1 MNGETSHQEHIG
13 PYRLLSRLGSAG
25 NGSGG
30 RTHASANG
38 VGDAHRAAGPDGRDV
53 AIRLLPPG
61 ARPDVQRMRGVLSPY
76 VVDVLDGDPA
86 TDPPYVVSRFVP
98 GKPLGDVVAEN
109 GPMLGAD
116 LRRFALGLAKALAAI
131 HREGLA
137 HGDLRPGTVLVVDG
151 APVVVDFGLCDGG
164 PSEDIYAWAA
174 VVAFAAT
181 AGDLRDTPIPEPLVP
196 LIQAASADHP
206 ADRPSADRL
215 AEACAALDLGPSP
228 VSAGAAV
235 PAPRQAPQE
244 PAPQR
249 AVPDREDG
257 NDREDET
264 GRENEAGTNAAE
276 APAEVP
282 GQRTFARSIAEA
294 AAHASARPASAPSA
308 TEPSEPT
315 PPPAPTAAAEADG
328 VPAFRQAAARHELA
342 VTQGWA
348 RLLGAS
354 VVVIAVGVAVMMPVV
369 GLVLSV
375 AGVMLLRAVAAGT
388 VQGWAWAVGRTVLTL
403 VAAAA
408 VAVAVP
414 LGLVG
419 ISAVGGEIDALGACA
434 FGAGAGA
441 AVLWTAPGAN
451 GPRRRLEALFLPVA
465 RVPRRIAAAGVPLGL
480 LALVAVVGAMSLT
493 PSFAPMY
500 GLQSSLES
508 SVDRLQTAL
517 R

>member
-1 MNGETSHQEHIG
+1 MNGETGHQEHIG
-13 PYRLLSRLGSAG
+13 PYRLLARLGSAG
-25 NGSGG
+25 SGSGG
-30 RTHASANG
+30 RAHAGPSGAG

-98 GKPLGDVVAEN
+98 GKPLGDVVAES
-109 GPMLGAD
+109 GPILGAG

-151 APVVVDFGLCDGG
+151 APVVVDFGLCGG
-164 PSEDIYAWAA
+164 APAEDIYAWAA

-181 AGDLRDTPIPEPLVP
+181 AGDLRDTPLPEPLVP

-206 ADRPSADRL
+206 ADRPSAGQL

-244 PAPQR
+244 PSPQP
-249 AVPDREDG
+249 AAPDREAG
-257 NDREDET
+257 
-264 GRENEAGTNAAE
+264 AGTNAAE
-276 APAEVP
+276 APAWAP
-282 GQRTFARSIAEA
+282 GQRTPAPSIAEA
-294 AAHASARPASAPSA
+294 AAHASVRSAPAPSA
-308 TEPSEPT
+308 TEPSEPA
-315 PPPAPTAAAEADG
+315 PPAPTAAAEADG

-388 VQGWAWAVGRTVLTL
+388 VQGWAGAVGRTVLTF
-403 VAAAA
+403 VPAAA
-408 VAVAVP
+408 VAAAVP

-441 AVLWTAPGAN
+441 AVLWTVPGAN

-465 RVPRRIAAAGVPLGL
+465 RVPRRIALAGVPLGL